1 MIKHSKSLSRKV
13 EAYLKW
19 LTKPQKEYGGHPI
32 CPGLAPYRHNIHV
45 LMAQGDLESQLE
57 HISQLLY
64 PMNIPAAI
72 VYTAHPPTDLWEITD
87 RVLNTYGNI
96 EIFINDPNK
105 TGKTNGVY
113 TGFDKGTL
121 IIVQRSDLLINSRE
135 KAKNLG
141 YYNQKAKDN

>member
-19 LTKPQKEYGGHPI
+19 LTKPQKGYGGHPI
-32 CPGLAPYRHNIHV
+32 CPGLAPYRHSVHV

-87 RVLNTYGNI
+87 RVLNTYENI

-105 TGKTNGVY
+105 TGETNGVY

-141 YYNQKAKDN
+141 YYSQKLKDN

>member
-32 CPGLAPYRHNIHV
+32 CPGLAPYRHSIHV

-87 RVLNTYGNI
+87 RVLNTYENI

-141 YYNQKAKDN
+141 YYNQKVKDN